1 MKEPGESQRSK
12 KALSSTLESYLEHI
26 HELQG
31 KYGAVRATDIAAA
44 MGCTTPS
51 VTNALRRLAKLDLI
65 RYEAYR
71 PVTLTKQGESTIRR
85 LNSRHRVLADFFL
98 NVLELPEELAEE
110 EACSLEHKISPPTI
124 ARLAEYMEFLHQ
136 DLGNT
141 TLQRRKRD
149 FANFRSRKQ
158 NNRS

>member
-12 KALSSTLESYLEHI
+12 KGLSSTLESYLEHI
-26 HELQG
+26 HELQR
-31 KYGAVRATDIAAA
+31 KYGAVRATDIASA

-51 VTNALRRLAKLDLI
+51 VTNALRRLAKLELI
-65 RYEAYR
+65 KYETYR
-71 PVTLTKQGESTIRR
+71 PVTLTKLGESTIRR

-110 EACSLEHKISPPTI
+110 EACSLEHKISPATI
-124 ARLAEYMEFLHQ
+124 ARLADYMEFLHQ
-136 DLGNT
+136 DLGDA

-149 FANFRSRKQ
+149 FANFRNRKQ
-158 NNRS
+158 SSR